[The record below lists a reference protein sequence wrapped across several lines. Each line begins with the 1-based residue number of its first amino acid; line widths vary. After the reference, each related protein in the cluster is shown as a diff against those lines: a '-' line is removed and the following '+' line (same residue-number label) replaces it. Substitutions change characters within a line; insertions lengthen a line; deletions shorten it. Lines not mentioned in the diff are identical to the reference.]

1 MSGGRQQRAVFIVRT
16 GTANLA
22 SVCAGFQR
30 LGVTPHITADPAVAR
45 DAACVVLPGVGA
57 FGAAMAQLT
66 ARGLDVALRQ
76 RMVSDKPTLAICLGL
91 QLLCESSTESPG
103 VAGLGV
109 VRGAIDRFGANV
121 RVPQLGWNEVVP
133 DTGAR
138 WLTRDY
144 AYFANSYRLT
154 TPPPDC
160 QVAWTDYGGR
170 FVCAFERGRLLACQF
185 HPELSGPWGLELLRR
200 WLEQVE

>member
-1 MSGGRQQRAVFIVRT
+1 MSGGDPPRDVFIVRT

-22 SVCAGFQR
+22 SVCAGLQR
-30 LGVTPHITADPAVAR
+30 FGVMPHITEDPAVVR
-45 DAACVVLPGVGA
+45 DAARLVLPGVGA
-57 FGAAMAQLT
+57 FGAAMEQLT
-66 ARGLDVALRQ
+66 ARGLAAALRQ
-76 RMVSDKPTLAICLGL
+76 RVASDKPTLAICLGL

-109 VRGAIDRFGANV
+109 VRGAVERFGTDL

-138 WLTRDY
+138 WLTRGY
-144 AYFANSYRLT
+144 AYFANSYRLA
-154 TPPPDC
+154 TPPSDC
-160 QVAWTDYGGR
+160 QVAWTDYGGQ
-170 FVCAFERGRLLACQF
+170 FVCALERSRLLACQF

-200 WLEQVE
+200 WLGQVE

>member
-1 MSGGRQQRAVFIVRT
+1 MNNRQQRDVFIVRT

-22 SVCAGFQR
+22 SVCAGLQR
-30 LGVTPHITADPAVAR
+30 LGVTPHITENPAVVR
-45 DAACVVLPGVGA
+45 DAAQLVLPGVGA
-57 FGAAMAQLT
+57 FGAAMEQLT
-66 ARGLDVALRQ
+66 ARGLDVALQQ
-76 RMVSDKPTLAICLGL
+76 RVASDKPTLAICLGL

-103 VAGLGV
+103 VAGLGI
-109 VRGAIDRFGANV
+109 VRGAVERFGTDL
-121 RVPQLGWNEVVP
+121 RVPQLGWNEVMP
-133 DTGAR
+133 DVGVR
-138 WLTRDY
+138 WLTRGY

-154 TPPPDC
+154 TPPPEC

-200 WLEQVE
+200 WLGWAE